1 MSTSARILN
10 KEYSPSG
17 DRRRQTREALKWV
30 VLAYFCENNW
40 GKLLNLSESGMCLEF
55 AEAPKPGQRIN
66 FTLQAMGRMPGLF
79 GGEAVSET
87 FQADGEIKWTR
98 EFERTAGGGVRGEA
112 EAEAGAD
119 AEGFCVLPF

>member
-17 DRRRQTREALKWV
+17 DWGRQTREALKWV

-79 GGEAVSET
+79 GGEVVSET

-98 EFERTAGGGVRGEA
+98 EFERTAGGGLTEPAGESPHDSLKRRA
-112 EAEAGAD
+112 
-119 AEGFCVLPF
+119 F